1 LERQET
7 VSAKT
12 VRVLCLG
19 DLVGR
24 PGRRVIRE
32 CLAQVK
38 ADHRIDF
45 TIVNVENA
53 TNGAGLRVKEG
64 VEMLGYGIDC
74 MTSGDHILDF
84 PESQDYAEREYRLLR
99 PVNYEM
105 KGRGAWIYSAGDGV
119 RIGVVNAAG
128 QVFMKE
134 RCPTANAFPATLEA
148 VERLREETPIIFVD
162 MHAEATSEKVAM
174 GWHLDG
180 KASAVFGS
188 HTHVQ
193 TADLQVLP
201 GGTGYLTDLGMTG
214 PHLGV
219 IGRDASAVLKRFTTD
234 ERTYMKVAKDW
245 LRMTGAIFE
254 VEVSSGKCVGT
265 ELFQHE
271 LQADVS
277 ESE

>member
-1 LERQET
+1 MA
-7 VSAKT
+7 AKT
-12 VRVLCLG
+12 IRVLCLG

-32 CLAQVK
+32 CLTQVK

-64 VEMLGYGIDC
+64 EELLSYGIDC

-84 PESQDYAEREYRLLR
+84 PESFDYAEREYRLLR

-105 KGRGAWIYSAGDGV
+105 KGRGAWIFSAGEGV
-119 RIGVVNAAG
+119 RVGVVNAAG

-134 RCPTANAFPATLEA
+134 RCKTENAFPATLEA
-148 VERLREETPIIFVD
+148 VEKLREETPIVFVD
-162 MHAEATSEKVAM
+162 IHAEATSEKIAM
-174 GWHLDG
+174 GWYLDG

-193 TADLQVLP
+193 TADLQILP
-201 GGTGYLTDLGMTG
+201 GGTGYMTDLGMTG
-214 PHLGV
+214 PHHGV
-219 IGRDASAVLKRFTTD
+219 IGRDVEAVLKRFTTD

-245 LRMTGAIFE
+245 VRMTGAIFE
-254 VEVSSGKCVGT
+254 IDVKTGKCVGT
-265 ELFQHE
+265 KLFSHTLE
-271 LQADVS
+271 TTS
-277 ESE
+277 EEATSD